1 MFVRLFAACGDG
13 EAALDIYRDAL
24 AGMKEYVENENII
37 DVKPY
42 WKMKGIFVVEAEL
55 HLKKEWN
62 GEKLNQFMSSISDTW
77 LRFGDP
83 ADELLASVTAEG
95 CTGMKK
101 RRLHDQH
108 PFFITRSPV
117 AEKGRKGCNGSGM
130 IPQTTKG

>member
-1 MFVRLFAACGDG
+1 MFVRLFAACDDG

-62 GEKLNQFMSSISDTW
+62 GQKLNQFMSSISDTW

-95 CTGMKK
+95 CTGMK
-101 RRLHDQH
+101 RG
-108 PFFITRSPV
+108 V
-117 AEKGRKGCNGSGM
+117 YM
-130 IPQTTKG
+130 INIHFS